1 MFLHDRC
8 GSLPFTASGVCAL
21 RACLVFSFALLACV
35 EQALAAKPPG
45 QAERTLIG
53 YAVPLTVR
61 PGDTVDFKVS
71 SFAGGYKADLV
82 KIINGDSLSRYG
94 DQFEVRSVKA
104 PFSGKYKGDEQPLNP
119 GSYVH
124 VENTGMLDRLE
135 SFTVAGWIY
144 PTFDPT
150 EYEPPDLENPDPFFP
165 PALNIASLILEEGQT
180 IVSRYDASAKKG
192 WALRLA
198 PDFHLE
204 FLVGDGRGKTRSV
217 RSAEPVRDWDWAY
230 AAVSYDADTGEA
242 TVHLHDKPFAPGD
255 QFTARRLHAS
265 GEVGKVR
272 HEGPLRIAAV
282 LDGKGAANARF
293 EKPGA
298 VFNGRIQDVR
308 TTNRALTADEIDQLA
323 AEAVPDSLASAIV
336 ADWDFGRDMKTTK
349 IRDVSGNGLDGVAV
363 NIPDRAVRGRFW
375 DGSTIRWTDA
385 PDQYDAISFYADDLY
400 DAEWSTDFS
409 YQVPADLPGG
419 IYAARLEQG
428 DFADY
433 VVFFVAAPKGKPK
446 ADLAI
451 YLSDYN
457 YLAYSNVTLGA
468 TAAKNYP
475 GHNWNEMTSKF
486 LKENLEYGTG
496 GVYNYHVDGKNFSY
510 GSRLRPDVGLK
521 PGGIT
526 MYNFT
531 QDTHITAFLE
541 HENFSY
547 DVITDELLDKEG
559 LGLLNQYRVVISA
572 THPEYVTTRIFDAIA
587 DYTAG
592 GGRFIYMGG
601 NGWFWSVGAH
611 PELPGVMESRN
622 FHDIGDRYLRNG
634 NQGGLMHETGRTN
647 GPVFGVEMGAMI
659 WNGGSP
665 FRRQPDADNPRAAW
679 IFEGTKEGE
688 VFGDYGV
695 DRVNGGACEFEIDRY
710 TPGNGV
716 PRHALRLATSEP
728 LRETIED
735 VQIIGYPLA
744 IAYHPSKAP
753 VWGRCD
759 LVFFETP
766 AGGAMLSFSSNGWI
780 SSTLEN
786 DFDNDVAT
794 ITRNV
799 VKRFL
804 DPTPFPPVGAE
815 DVADVDRAPEKPEYE
830 GFDSK

>member
-1 MFLHDRC
+1 
-8 GSLPFTASGVCAL
+8 
-21 RACLVFSFALLACV
+21 
-35 EQALAAKPPG
+35 
-45 QAERTLIG
+45 
-53 YAVPLTVR
+53 
-61 PGDTVDFKVS
+61 
-71 SFAGGYKADLV
+71 
-82 KIINGDSLSRYG
+82 
-94 DQFEVRSVKA
+94 
-104 PFSGKYKGDEQPLNP
+104 
-119 GSYVH
+119 
-124 VENTGMLDRLE
+124 
-135 SFTVAGWIY
+135 
-144 PTFDPT
+144 
-150 EYEPPDLENPDPFFP
+150 
-165 PALNIASLILEEGQT
+165 
-180 IVSRYDASAKKG
+180 
-192 WALRLA
+192 
-198 PDFHLE
+198 
-204 FLVGDGRGKTRSV
+204 
-217 RSAEPVRDWDWAY
+217 VRDWDWAY
-230 AAVSYDADTGEA
+230 VAASYDADTGEA
-242 TVHLHDKPFAPGD
+242 IVHLHDKPFAPGD

-308 TTNRALTADEIDQLA
+308 TANRALTADEIDQLA

-457 YLAYSNVTLGA
+457 YLAYSNITLGA